1 MGFADELVER
11 LDAVW
16 PDPGISPD
24 ARAEYD
30 AVLAG
35 ADEQVARNV
44 VDEFVASGLEECP
57 SPDDLQEALY
67 EAEEPGLGD
76 TEGPDSGDSD
86 APLLA
91 EYATLGE
98 ASYRIESYDGR
109 HSTAHAKVEKKGRL
123 KLEARPRFEVVFSA
137 GIRPI
142 RKKVFGGVGAN
153 RFSGEAIDSD
163 RVRLR
168 ISKATEPTNYSELTV
183 AGVSAD
189 EFLEDIRRRDEI
201 GQLLTARAAER
212 QAASAEKS
220 SPTSRRRT
228 VKVSIARAAYL
239 GGLPERTREAR
250 GNLVLDDVR
259 IGIGTLNPKKAVV
272 RWSECAGVTV
282 SGGQVAKNKVG
293 AEIAF
298 GVLGGLGAKGAKNQ
312 AVVSVRRTDGT
323 TAYFQVDKASPQK
336 VRAKIAPVLHSVGV
350 PFLDELPVPQAAAPT
365 APSVPT
371 LGEQLREL
379 AALRDEG
386 LLTDE
391 EFAERKARL
400 LAS

>member
-76 TEGPDSGDSD
+76 TEGPNSGDSD

-91 EYATLGE
+91 EYATSGKRRTGLRATTDGTRRRTPRWKRRG
-98 ASYRIESYDGR
+98 ASR
-109 HSTAHAKVEKKGRL
+109 
-123 KLEARPRFEVVFSA
+123 LEARPRFEVVFSA

-183 AGVSAD
+183 
-189 EFLEDIRRRDEI
+189 RRFR
-201 GQLLTARAAER
+201 
-212 QAASAEKS
+212 
-220 SPTSRRRT
+220 
-228 VKVSIARAAYL
+228 
-239 GGLPERTREAR
+239 
-250 GNLVLDDVR
+250 
-259 IGIGTLNPKKAVV
+259 
-272 RWSECAGVTV
+272 
-282 SGGQVAKNKVG
+282 
-293 AEIAF
+293 
-298 GVLGGLGAKGAKNQ
+298 
-312 AVVSVRRTDGT
+312 
-323 TAYFQVDKASPQK
+323 
-336 VRAKIAPVLHSVGV
+336 
-350 PFLDELPVPQAAAPT
+350 
-365 APSVPT
+365 
-371 LGEQLREL
+371 
-379 AALRDEG
+379 
-386 LLTDE
+386 
-391 EFAERKARL
+391 
-400 LAS
+400 

>member
-1 MGFADELVER
+1 M
-11 LDAVW
+11 
-16 PDPGISPD
+16 
-24 ARAEYD
+24 
-30 AVLAG
+30 
-35 ADEQVARNV
+35 
-44 VDEFVASGLEECP
+44 
-57 SPDDLQEALY
+57 
-67 EAEEPGLGD
+67 
-76 TEGPDSGDSD
+76 
-86 APLLA
+86 
-91 EYATLGE
+91 
-98 ASYRIESYDGR
+98 
-109 HSTAHAKVEKKGRL
+109 
-123 KLEARPRFEVVFSA
+123 
-137 GIRPI
+137 
-142 RKKVFGGVGAN
+142 
-153 RFSGEAIDSD
+153 
-163 RVRLR
+163 
-168 ISKATEPTNYSELTV
+168 
-183 AGVSAD
+183 
-189 EFLEDIRRRDEI
+189 
-201 GQLLTARAAER
+201 
-212 QAASAEKS
+212 
-220 SPTSRRRT
+220 
-228 VKVSIARAAYL
+228 SIARAAYL

-391 EFAERKARL
+391 EFAERKGAPAGFVTNFRRVMGSSQRGLAETTVEPMILSSRSSARPIHVP
-400 LAS
+400 